1 MDRIGRSLILVFVLG
16 GCSDSYSP
24 IVDMK
29 GVVASRYERDLSE
42 CRGYGDL
49 VDNVREEQIV
59 VGGCLRHRGY
69 YVLR

>member
-1 MDRIGRSLILVFVLG
+1 MDRIGRSLLVIAVLG
-16 GCSDSYSP
+16 GCSDSYNP

-29 GVVASRYERDLSE
+29 DVVATKYERDLSE

-49 VDNVREEQIV
+49 VNNVREEQIV

>member
-1 MDRIGRSLILVFVLG
+1 MDRIGRSLFIVFVLA
-16 GCSDSYSP
+16 GCSDSYRP

-29 GVVASRYERDLSE
+29 GVAATKYERDLSE

>member
-1 MDRIGRSLILVFVLG
+1 MDRIGRRFLILIVLG
-16 GCSDSYSP
+16 GCTDSYNP

-29 GVVASRYERDLSE
+29 GVVATRYERDLSE

-49 VDNVREEQIV
+49 VNTAREEQIV